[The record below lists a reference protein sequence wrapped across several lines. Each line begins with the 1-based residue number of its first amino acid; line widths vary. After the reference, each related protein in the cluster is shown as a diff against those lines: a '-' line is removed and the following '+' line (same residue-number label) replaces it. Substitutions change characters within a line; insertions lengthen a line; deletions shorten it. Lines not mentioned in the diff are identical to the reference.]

1 MEETKGMKKAS
12 IFFLMLMV
20 LELPMANVIYAVQRA
35 LPAKY
40 ETLVS
45 ILGTQG
51 YLLLAAVLYL
61 LITRQSLKKDL
72 WFRGYKI
79 SSLFLSLLVLVTAAP
94 MASWLNIF
102 SQLFAKN
109 TTSVAIFEVTEVVPM
124 WLGILIIG
132 FLPGFVE
139 ETIYRGILQ
148 AAFRKHS
155 VLTGIIV
162 SALSFGL
169 MHLNFN
175 QILYAIYLGIVFAL
189 VVEAT
194 GSLVSTMV
202 LHMLF
207 NGMNTAYIYILP
219 KFYQKLGGYDA
230 EYADFNLEAMI
241 NEQPSTNQLVAML
254 IALTPVAAGGLALTI
269 LLLKTIAKRNGR
281 ELTWK
286 SICEKKANMS
296 AVKPVNG
303 FLIVGWAFCLLIAVS
318 ALFK

>member
-12 IFFLMLMV
+12 IFFLVIMV
-20 LELPMANVIYAVQRA
+20 MELPMANVIFAVQKA

-40 ETLVS
+40 EVLIS

-51 YLLLAAVLYL
+51 YLLLAAIIYL

-72 WFRGYKI
+72 WLHGYKV
-79 SSLFLSLLVLVTAAP
+79 SSFFLSLLVLITAAP
-94 MASWLNIF
+94 MASWLNVF

-109 TTSVAIFEVTEVVPM
+109 TTSAAIFKVTEVVPM

-139 ETIYRGILQ
+139 ETIYRGIIQ
-148 AAFRKHS
+148 SAFRKHS
-155 VLTGIIV
+155 VLMGVIV

-194 GSLVSTMV
+194 GSLTSTMV

-207 NGMNTAYIYILP
+207 NGINTAYIYILP
-219 KFYQKLGGYDA
+219 KFYQKLGEYYT
-230 EYADFNLEAMI
+230 EYADFNMEAMLK
-241 NEQPSTNQLVAML
+241 EQPTATQLISML
-254 IALTPVAAGGLALTI
+254 VALTPLAAGGLALTM
-269 LLLKTIAKRNGR
+269 LLLKTIAKMNGR

-286 SICEKKANMS
+286 SICEKRENMS
-296 AVKPVNG
+296 AAKPVNG
-303 FLIVGWAFCLLIAVS
+303 FLIVGWAFCLLIAITEIV
-318 ALFK
+318 L

>member
-1 MEETKGMKKAS
+1 
-12 IFFLMLMV
+12 
-20 LELPMANVIYAVQRA
+20 MANVIFAVQRA

-51 YLLLAAVLYL
+51 YLLLAAVVYILN
-61 LITRQSLKKDL
+61 TRQSLKKDL
-72 WFRGYKI
+72 WIRKYKI
-79 SSLFLSLLVLVTAAP
+79 SSLFLSLLLLVTAAP
-94 MASWLNIF
+94 MASWLNVF

-109 TTSVAIFEVTEVVPM
+109 TTGAAIFEVTEVVPL

-132 FLPGFVE
+132 FLPGIVE
-139 ETIYRGILQ
+139 ETIYRGIIQ
-148 AAFRKHS
+148 SAFRKRS
-155 VLTGIIV
+155 ALTGVIV

-194 GSLVSTMV
+194 GSLASTMI

-219 KFYQKLGGYDA
+219 KFYQKIGENYA
-230 EYADFNLEAMI
+230 EYADFSLEAMI
-241 NEQPSTNQLVAML
+241 NEQPSTNQLVLML
-254 IALTPVAAGGLALTI
+254 IALTPFAAVGLVLTA
-269 LLLKTIAKRNGR
+269 LLLKIIAKRNGR

-286 SICEKKANMS
+286 SICEKKENMS
-296 AVKPVNG
+296 AAKPVNG
-303 FLIVGWAFCLLIAVS
+303 FLIVGWVFCLLIAVC